1 MRNVKKFLVIL
12 ISIFI
17 AAALVIPA
25 SADKVNFEYK
35 LKIYDQYG
43 AEVTN
48 PRTLAAGST
57 LNIEIEISRSDITDT
72 SYYVY
77 GLEFRIRTRGLD
89 YNNDG
94 VSFRG
99 KTSITKQVFLE
110 GDSVGFAYFDTTRVG
125 ETVSNPMAGGSW
137 SYTVTDPS
145 AINIV
150 VPVALMYEPDSKDP
164 HELEGDAY
172 FYLDPN
178 GGTIIGKDP
187 SGKYRSGTEVTLPDA
202 ERGGYIFKGWSDG
215 VRTYKAGTRFSV
227 SGIITLTA
235 LWEEIPKN
243 RQVTFD
249 PNGGEFAGED
259 PSGMYA
265 DGEVLHFPELKRDGY
280 RVKEWNDGVKSYKPD
295 EDYTVYNSVIIKAS
309 WEEYIPEPPGPEPG
323 PGTSNWWI
331 WLLVGIGALAL
342 GGGIWWFI
350 IFWKRKWVKYSLV
363 NGDISLSFKDKKHT
377 VKVAVVL
384 YDDDD
389 KKYLL
394 GNSHLVEAGKR
405 LRFIKGDG
413 SVADIEKGRYKGML
427 VVAGENYTDSFK
439 CRIKALDREIK
450 EKKND

>member
-1 MRNVKKFLVIL
+1 MRSIRKIISVIV
-12 ISIFI
+12 SILI
-17 AAALVIPA
+17 AAAVFIPA
-25 SADKVNFEYK
+25 SAEQVNFEYK
-35 LKIYDQYG
+35 LKIIDQNG

-48 PRTLAAGST
+48 PRTLAIGST
-57 LNIEIEISRSDITDT
+57 LNIQVEIVRNDIKDN
-72 SYYVY
+72 SYTLY
-77 GLEFRIRTRGLD
+77 GLEFRLRTRGLE

-99 KTSITKQVFLE
+99 KTSVTKQVFVE
-110 GDSVGFAYFDTTRVG
+110 GDSVGFAYYDLQRKGEKVG
-125 ETVSNPMAGGSW
+125 NPMSGGSW
-137 SYTVTDPS
+137 SYTVTDPKS
-145 AINIV
+145 VNIL
-150 VPVALMYEPDSKDP
+150 VPVALMYEPSS
-164 HELEGDAY
+164 EEGHPIVGEAY

-178 GGTIIGKDP
+178 GGEIVGTDV
-187 SGKYRSGTEVTLPDA
+187 SGKYVSGTKVTIPGA
-202 ERGGYIFKGWSDG
+202 KREGYVFKGWSDG
-215 VRTYKAGTRFSV
+215 VKLYPEGSTFTV
-227 SGIITLTA
+227 SGIVTLTA
-235 LWEEIPKN
+235 EWDEPE
-243 RQVTFD
+243 RSRYVVFD

-259 PSGMYA
+259 PTGMYA
-265 DGEVLHFPELKRDGY
+265 NGEVLHFPELKRDGY

-309 WEEYIPEPPGPEPG
+309 WEEYTPEPPGPEPG

-342 GGGIWWFI
+342 VGGIWWFI